1 MIAFF
6 RTRPE
11 SSRLDVLS
19 WRSTNECA
27 GLACAFLAGVLG
39 MGKASLH
46 VLILRAKDSL
56 GVLSPKTS
64 FEGHFWPGIGRKLTK
79 VVQICKKYA

>member
-1 MIAFF
+1 
-6 RTRPE
+6 
-11 SSRLDVLS
+11 
-19 WRSTNECA
+19 
-27 GLACAFLAGVLG
+27 

-79 VVQICKKYA
+79 VVQICKKICLNVIYARKISINV